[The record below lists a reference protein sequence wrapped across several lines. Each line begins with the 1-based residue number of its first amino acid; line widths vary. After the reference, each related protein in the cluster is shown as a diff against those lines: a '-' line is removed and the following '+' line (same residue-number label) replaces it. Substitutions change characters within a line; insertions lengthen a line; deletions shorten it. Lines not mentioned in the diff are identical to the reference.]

1 MLPEELNKLITQII
15 SQKSESQNIELKKAG
30 KGAPEK
36 LYDTLSSFSN
46 QYGGGVI
53 VFGIDEKNNY
63 EVTGVYDTQ
72 DLQVKVTQQA
82 LQMEPVVRPIFT
94 VAKINGHSVVSAE
107 ISEIDT
113 ADKPCF
119 YKAAGRLRGSYIRV
133 GESDEPMTEY
143 EIYCYEAYK
152 KKFRDE
158 LRTVERSSVED
169 FNKNQLNEYLLKIR
183 RVKANLARHDDQKI
197 LALQGMIIN
206 GKPTVAGIMV
216 LGDYPQAFF
225 PQMSVTAMV
234 VDGTTFGELGVSG
247 ERFIDNK
254 RIEGTIPQMLEET
267 LSFVRRNTRTA
278 TIIHDNGVREDRPEY
293 PMKAIREIILNALVH
308 RDYSVH
314 TEDSP
319 IRVVLY
325 RDRVEVENPGGLY
338 GRLTVND
345 LGKIPADTRN
355 PFLAG
360 TLEVM
365 INTENRF
372 SGIPTVIQEMETA
385 RLQPPVFES
394 KRGTFKV
401 ILYNKTHSQTAAN
414 QKFSKETAETKIEDK
429 ILSFCSTPKSREEIS
444 EHLNLGSPYYI
455 VTRYLRPMI
464 ENGVLQMTIPEKPK
478 SKFQKYY
485 AVNG

>member
-1 MLPEELNKLITQII
+1 MLAEELKNLIKQII
-15 SQKSESQNIELKKAG
+15 SQKSESQHIELKKAG
-30 KGAPEK
+30 KGTPEK

-53 VFGIDEKNNY
+53 LFGIDEKNY
-63 EVTGVYDTQ
+63 EITGVYDVQ
-72 DLQVKVTQQA
+72 DLQVKVANQA
-82 LQMEPVVRPIFT
+82 LQMEPVIRPIFT
-94 VAKINGHSVVSAE
+94 VAEFDGRSVVSAE

-133 GESDEPMTEY
+133 GEADEPMTEY
-143 EIYCYEAYK
+143 EIYCFEAYK
-152 KKFRDE
+152 KKIRDE
-158 LRTVERSSVED
+158 LRVIERSSVSD
-169 FNKNQLNEYLLKIR
+169 FNQNLLNEYLLKIR
-183 RVKANLARHDDQKI
+183 RVKSNLSGHEDSKI
-197 LALQGMIIN
+197 LSLQGMTSC
-206 GKPTVAGIMV
+206 GQPTVAGLMV

-234 VDGTTFGELGVSG
+234 VDGTEFGELGGSG

-267 LSFVRRNTRTA
+267 LAFVRRNTRNA
-278 TIIHDNGVREDRPEY
+278 TIINNDGIREDRPEY
-293 PMKAIREIILNALVH
+293 PMKAVREIILNALIH

-319 IRVVLY
+319 IRVILY
-325 RDRVEVENPGGLY
+325 KNRLEVENPGGLY
-338 GRLTVND
+338 GRLTIND
-345 LGKIPADTRN
+345 LGKIPGDTRN

-372 SGIPTVIQEMETA
+372 SGIPTVVQEMKSA
-385 RLQPPVFES
+385 GLNPPVFES
-394 KRGTFKV
+394 RRGTFKV
-401 ILYNKTHSQTAAN
+401 TLYNGILSGAN
-414 QKFSKETAETKIEDK
+414 EKSIRIYDTQMSIEDK
-429 ILSFCSTPKSREEIS
+429 ILSFCSVPKSREEIA
-444 EHLNLGSPYYI
+444 EHLNIGSPYYI
-455 VTRYLRPMI
+455 VTRYLRPMLDAGI
-464 ENGVLQMTIPEKPK
+464 LEMTVPGKPK

-485 AVNG
+485 SVNAES